1 MGPLTFA
8 CSLWCITH
16 HPNTVGKPL
25 QIIEFKKAYVCVVL
39 HVRAELLELSL
50 YGWRKRERK
59 REGTGAQRREFLQ
72 PCYSGLLS
80 QWSLPPFTTG
90 MMKGGLML
98 PSVCLHSPSS
108 ADCFLIKEE
117 REHTAAASPWK
128 LNFIFFS

>member
-50 YGWRKRERK
+50 YGWRKREKER
-59 REGTGAQRREFLQ
+59 RNWSTEEGIPSALLFRPVVSVEFATIHYRDDERGAHAPL
-72 PCYSGLLS
+72 C
-80 QWSLPPFTTG
+80 
-90 MMKGGLML
+90 L
-98 PSVCLHSPSS
+98 PS
-108 ADCFLIKEE
+108 
-117 REHTAAASPWK
+117 
-128 LNFIFFS
+128 